1 MGWKRTREMLGTRR
15 NLINKAKY
23 SFFVMI
29 FDYVNMALDLKKEQY
44 GLRWRLHSTL
54 LRYESKTKYR
64 KVLNKLF
71 EEALEYAAIHRDEFD
86 DPMDRQLIDFL
97 KSYIYHKKSQPTEL

>member
-1 MGWKRTREMLGTRR
+1 MAWKRTREMRGTRN
-15 NLINKAKY
+15 NLINKCKF

-71 EEALEYAAIHRDEFD
+71 EEALEYAFVHKDEFP
-86 DPMDRQLIDFL
+86 DPMDRQLIDYL
-97 KSYIYHKKSQPTEL
+97 KSYLYHKKTQGEQ